1 MDCGRLLFAS
11 IHSYLDPSSGA
22 ALATRKLLE
31 LMAAHGWDC
40 RALTCGV
47 LDYERETPLD
57 DVLAAVDR
65 ATPRVG
71 AALSRGGE
79 AEVFDLEL
87 DGVRVTL
94 LPTSCSRAERA
105 PNPRE
110 GVIFLDLVDQVLEK
124 FRPDV
129 LLTYGGNPVSL
140 DLMRLARAK
149 RVPVVFHLHNFS
161 YNDRRGFTD
170 VSAVLF
176 PSGYSQRFYRRRI
189 GLDGTAIP
197 YPVRLDRVVADD
209 PEPRFVTFINP
220 QADKGMTVFA
230 RMALELGRR
239 RPEVPLLLVEGRGTS
254 EALARLELDLS
265 GLTNLN
271 RMANTPDPRFLPGEP
286 GGADAVVV
294 ARVAGP
300 GGGGSDGQWNPGA
313 GQRPGRACP
322 KRWVM
327 PGLSSTSP
335 TGSLPRTAPCQPRG
349 ESPRG
354 WPRSNA
360 FGTIRRS
367 KPGIVPWQRTKRGG
381 GTATGLPTNM
391 RHSFARWARVVSSQ
405 WPRCVPSVSRER
417 ALGERKELGY
427 PGSGRPI
434 LTRHVSEERRPW
446 PVHLLCPIKPLVRT
460 SGLILPVSS
469 TPLSLGNFRP
479 AGHLSRRH
487 EKVAVVTLDA
497 IIQPAVSS

>member
-1 MDCGRLLFAS
+1 MHCRGRLLFAS

-22 ALATRKLLE
+22 ALATRELLE
-31 LMAAHGWDC
+31 LAGARGWDC

-47 LDYERETPLD
+47 LDYERETSLD

-140 DLMRLARAK
+140 DLMRRARAK

-176 PSGYSQRFYRRRI
+176 PSEYSQRFYRRRI
-189 GLDGTAIP
+189 GLEGTAIP
-197 YPVRLDRVVADD
+197 YPVRLDRVVADG

-230 RMALELGRR
+230 RIALELGRR
-239 RPEVPLLLVEGRGTS
+239 RPEIPLLLVEGRGTS

-271 RMANTPDPRFLPGEP
+271 RMANTPDPRDFYRVSR
-286 GGADAVVV
+286 VVLMPSLWRESLG
-294 ARVAGP
+294 RVAAEAMANGIP
-300 GGGGSDGQWNPGA
+300 VLASDRGALPETLGDAGFVFNIPERITPAKPRRADRARSRAVGGRD
-313 GQRPGRACP
+313 R
-322 KRWVM
+322 
-327 PGLSSTSP
+327 
-335 TGSLPRTAPCQPRG
+335 
-349 ESPRG
+349 
-354 WPRSNA
+354 
-360 FGTIRRS
+360 
-367 KPGIVPWQRTKRGG
+367 
-381 GTATGLPTNM
+381 
-391 RHSFARWARVVSSQ
+391 
-405 WPRCVPSVSRER
+405 
-417 ALGERKELGY
+417 
-427 PGSGRPI
+427 
-434 LTRHVSEERRPW
+434 
-446 PVHLLCPIKPLVRT
+446 
-460 SGLILPVSS
+460 
-469 TPLSLGNFRP
+469 TPLGRFGVRSQASCPGKGRSAAVGRRP
-479 AGHLSRRH
+479 AGRTIRGILS
-487 EKVAVVTLDA
+487 LDGTEWLGNR
-497 IIQPAVSS
+497 QFEM